1 MQSGRRWGSF
11 PLAGRGPCTY
21 HAPPT
26 PSPAPSIHVLRH
38 LVSLQRPSLA
48 VTMLSKMERLPV
60 ELVDM
65 VVAYLSLPDRQ
76 ALRLVSK
83 HLHSL
88 TLTTFTA
95 NYFSKRTTTLGV
107 PSLRRLVE
115 ASAHPRFSSSVT
127 LLDVRL
133 LNYEDYENLLK
144 IDRVGIYPPPKRLPR
159 VPQVK
164 TQDIAQESR
173 LLEYM
178 RTHHDPKA
186 VVHPLSRALRGLPNL
201 ETLRIRVNGLT
212 LYGNP
217 YINAEEKV
225 YQEFLTACFKAVIDA
240 VVRSAVRLQHFTCI
254 KGTAVR
260 PLTKSANL
268 IYPAFSFSFPHL
280 VSLQSAFTCLRS
292 MRLSIRTNYNRTA
305 RVPGW
310 EAGVSQFIA
319 AAPALEELA
328 LCLQARDSEPWFR
341 AAVMHTVCRSVE
353 LPALRLLQLYGC
365 VVDELDLVTFIKAH
379 SSTLRNISI
388 SDTELRAGT
397 WLSILGSLKQNLRL
411 DYLRLQYLQ
420 QNVLPRAVQWSE
432 DAKKSKLTID
442 ARKSK
447 SQDSMT
453 RQLSWAIATLTT
465 AMEAHRVPEET

>member
-1 MQSGRRWGSF
+1 
-11 PLAGRGPCTY
+11 
-21 HAPPT
+21 
-26 PSPAPSIHVLRH
+26 
-38 LVSLQRPSLA
+38 
-48 VTMLSKMERLPV
+48 MLSKMERLPV

-65 VVAYLSLPDRQ
+65 VVAYLSLSDRQ
-76 ALRLVSK
+76 SLRLASK

-107 PSLRRLVE
+107 PSLRRLVA
-115 ASAHPRFSSSVT
+115 ASAHPRFSSSVA

-164 TQDIAQESR
+164 TQDIAQESS

-186 VVHPLSRALRGLPNL
+186 VVHPLSRALKGFPNL

-225 YQEFLTACFKAVIDA
+225 YQEFLSACFKAVINA
-240 VVRSAVRLQHFTCI
+240 VVRSAVKLQHFTCI

-268 IYPAFSFSFPHL
+268 IYPAFNFSLPHL
-280 VSLQSAFTCLRS
+280 VSLQNAFTCLKS
-292 MRLSIRTNYNRTA
+292 LRLSIRTNYNRNA

-310 EAGVSQFIA
+310 ETGISQFIST
-319 AAPALEELA
+319 APALEELA

-341 AAVMHTVCRSVE
+341 AAVMHSICRSVE

-365 VVDELDLVTFIKAH
+365 VVDELDFITFITGHA
-379 SSTLRNISI
+379 STLRYISI

-397 WLSILGSLKQNLRL
+397 WLSILGSLKQHLRL

-442 ARKSK
+442 TRRSR
-447 SQDSMT
+447 SQDFMT
-453 RQLSWAIATLTT
+453 KQISQAIATLTT
-465 AMEAHRVPEET
+465 AMEAHRVQEET